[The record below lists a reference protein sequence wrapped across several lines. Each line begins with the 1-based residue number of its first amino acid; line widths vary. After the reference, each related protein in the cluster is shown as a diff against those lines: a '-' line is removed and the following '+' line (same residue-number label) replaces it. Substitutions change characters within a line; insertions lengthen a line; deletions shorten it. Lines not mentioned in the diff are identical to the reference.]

1 MRMRTCTRVSICGF
15 RESCDR
21 AVHADRKKIIMAVTW
36 RYTNAG
42 ALCTAIL
49 LLHTLT
55 SVYAAGERQRLADA
69 EKTRHALFLNSWA
82 VKISGR
88 PENAD
93 TLARKHGLTNR
104 GQVGILQINILV
116 AMHMLSYIIISTP
129 LLHELYLCQIGN
141 LKGFYLLT
149 DGEEATRKA
158 TKRLSEFAT
167 SKTAALREDEMV
179 LYLNNGYN

>member
-1 MRMRTCTRVSICGF
+1 MSRPHIYANIYAHAHVCARIYLRF
-15 RESCDR
+15 PCDMQ
-21 AVHADRKKIIMAVTW
+21 DRKKIIMAVTW

-129 LLHELYLCQIGN
+129 LLHELYI
-141 LKGFYLLT
+141 Y
-149 DGEEATRKA
+149 AR
-158 TKRLSEFAT
+158 
-167 SKTAALREDEMV
+167 
-179 LYLNNGYN
+179 